1 MTKKMWRNDRLHHLV
16 TVTGVTQQMPTFAYM
31 LKPAGPRRCAAEGI
45 THIIYILEQSGN
57 GFMILPTPAT
67 LMGELTRCDIRHNSF
82 DQSGTTYVSVNVPHV
97 GAWGENQCPG
107 GFTEADNADAAMPQ
121 IAESLRFKPLEEK
134 K

>member
-1 MTKKMWRNDRLHHLV
+1 
-16 TVTGVTQQMPTFAYM
+16 
-31 LKPAGPRRCAAEGI
+31 
-45 THIIYILEQSGN
+45 
-57 GFMILPTPAT
+57 MILPTPAT